1 MDLGQSVNPAV
12 DVGQIEGGFVMAL
25 GYMLTE
31 EVLFGTK
38 NGKEQGYHDSP
49 GSGRGHR
56 YMLVGFNF
64 NRICFIPSSLAQLL
78 LTHLL

>member
-1 MDLGQSVNPAV
+1 MDLGQSLNPAV
-12 DVGQIEGGFVMAL
+12 DIGQVEGGFVMAL

-38 NGKEQGYHDSP
+38 HGKEQGYHDSP

-56 YMLVGFNF
+56 YMFVSGFA
-64 NRICFIPSSLAQLL
+64 RMCFVPSSSLAKTL
-78 LTHLL
+78 